1 MLFHAPTCLKL
12 SLALMFSIF
21 SFVGTPKASAA
32 TPLKGAYSKAV
43 FYAAGGRVNVEAHH
57 LYLNVEDA
65 RAYAAKSE
73 ISIAEGIAWFGGSF
87 IPKVGPFISTLGLL
101 KSIEAS
107 LFVSE
112 IRKYTDQ
119 NSPVLIVISKDNFNS
134 GFASRAVTAWGNAES
149 VKYPDELNTDY
160 RTSEFINRNDKSSC
174 NARC

>member
-1 MLFHAPTCLKL
+1 MKKVVGFVL

-21 SFVGTPKASAA
+21 TFVGTPKASAA

-73 ISIAEGIAWFGGSF
+73 VSVSEGIAWFGASF
-87 IPKVGPFISTLGLL
+87 IPKAGPFISTLGLL
-101 KSIEAS
+101 RSIEAS

-112 IRKYTDQ
+112 IRRYTDR
-119 NSPVLIVISKDNFNS
+119 NIPVLIVISKDNFNS
-134 GFASRAVTAWGNAES
+134 GFASRAVTSWDGNAES

-160 RTSEFINRNDKSSC
+160 RTSEYMIYKPY
-174 NARC
+174 